1 MMLEAANLA
10 AHQGAKD
17 FSVKIAREKTLLTK
31 DDQPFFALDG
41 VHEECTVQIDGR
53 EQKKRER
60 KKSVGQG
67 RNVHGRFA

>member
-1 MMLEAANLA
+1 MLEAANLA
-10 AHQGAKD
+10 AHQGHKD
-17 FSVKIAREKTLLTK
+17 FSVKIAKEKTLLTK

-41 VHEECTVQIDGR
+41 VHEECTVRIDGR
-53 EQKKRER
+53 ERKKQQR